1 MDLRT
6 WAEQGRKRKEEEG
19 RKRKEGK
26 KGRREERDMINEE
39 GGRRKRGGD
48 KGRAGIYKGD
58 VDTSVPIHV
67 QWSTFHS

>member
-1 MDLRT
+1 MV
-6 WAEQGRKRKEEEG
+6 K
-19 RKRKEGK
+19 
-26 KGRREERDMINEE
+26 EE

-58 VDTSVPIHV
+58 VGTLVPIHV